1 MTSTDFDSR
10 EWKDSK
16 SKMLFDLLG
25 GGNPSPEQKSAMLF
39 TEFQMDVTSGMLT
52 GNVSTYAYLIYL
64 YDSDLP
70 LSQQSNEF
78 QRQLAVALGG
88 SIGMALTLNAIGMTS
103 FEMAV
108 FRHVTVGKITRLG
121 THPLVSIPLLGFY
134 LADEVPEIAGPQY
147 QSAMTGQPS
156 IGSAGMDLV
165 SGRMK
170 LQDFG
175 NIRWD

>member
-1 MTSTDFDSR
+1 MTTNWESN
-10 EWKDSK
+10 EWKNSK
-16 SKMLFDLLG
+16 SKKLYDLLG
-25 GGNPSPEQKSAMLF
+25 GGNPSSDEKSAMLF
-39 TEFQMDVTSGMLT
+39 AEFQMDVTTGMLT
-52 GNVSTYAYLIYL
+52 GNISTYAYLIYL

-78 QRQLAVALGG
+78 QRQLSVTLGG
-88 SIGMALTLNAIGMTS
+88 TIGMALTLNAIGVTS
-103 FEMAV
+103 FEMSV
-108 FRHVTVGKITRLG
+108 FRHITVGKITRLG
-121 THPLVSIPLLGFY
+121 THPLVSIPILGFY

-156 IGSAGMDLV
+156 IGSAGKDLV

-170 LQDFG
+170 LKDFG